1 MVEKAMTPIEWAKCA
16 FIAMGILLIVWMAS
30 AIVNATVRVPDVTV
44 EPTWVER

>member
-1 MVEKAMTPIEWAKCA
+1 MVEKAVTPTGWAKCA
-16 FIAMGILLIVWMAS
+16 FIVVGILLIVWMTS